1 MFMHVFNLQQGVVA
15 VVGVHDRGLSEAAG
29 VHPVPPYPCPCA
41 CLSCLSR
48 SPVPAAPGTGKSVYV
63 KKHLQGGLP
72 EAYTNSLMTFSAQT
86 SANMTQVSR
95 ERGEEGRRG

>member
-1 MFMHVFNLQQGVVA
+1 M
-15 VVGVHDRGLSEAAG
+15 
-29 VHPVPPYPCPCA
+29 
-41 CLSCLSR
+41 
-48 SPVPAAPGTGKSVYV
+48 YV

-95 ERGEEGRRG
+95 ERGGGEGLRKRVEWGKGWRGEQGEGRHSTGLRYMPGVSSQTKLFCPYAA